1 MINLIL
7 CNLWWLLLGGLL
19 GWLASW
25 LLGRPR
31 FTGGTVASTPG
42 IDHATAKAAGYVVSG
57 TDNLEII
64 EGVGPK
70 IAHLLRSNGVGTFA
84 LAAALLSERLR
95 QFHCTD
101 VFLIEHLNPTMLDT
115 DRVNV
120 EMLRLPGYVDAWQ
133 RSSNRLDLLLHWR
146 PPTGAGARSALSAAP
161 DAADPP

>member
-31 FTGGTVASTPG
+31 LTVGTVASTPD
-42 IDHATAKAAGYVVSG
+42 IDHAAAKAAGFVVNG

-70 IAHLLRSNGVGTFA
+70 IANLLRSNGVGTFA
-84 LAAALLSERLR
+84 LLAAASQAALKAILNKGGPAYDIANPETWPEQAGLAAQNRWQDLRNLQERL
-95 QFHCTD
+95 
-101 VFLIEHLNPTMLDT
+101 
-115 DRVNV
+115 
-120 EMLRLPGYVDAWQ
+120 DAGV
-133 RSSNRLDLLLHWR
+133 RR
-146 PPTGAGARSALSAAP
+146 
-161 DAADPP
+161 

>member
-84 LAAALLSERLR
+84 LLAAASQSALKDILKKGGPAYDIANPETWPEQAGLAAQNRWQDLRNLMERL
-95 QFHCTD
+95 
-101 VFLIEHLNPTMLDT
+101 
-115 DRVNV
+115 
-120 EMLRLPGYVDAWQ
+120 DAGV
-133 RSSNRLDLLLHWR
+133 RR
-146 PPTGAGARSALSAAP
+146 
-161 DAADPP
+161 

>member
-42 IDHATAKAAGYVVSG
+42 IDLATAKAAGYVVSG

-84 LAAALLSERLR
+84 LLAAASQPALLAILKKGGPAYDIANPETWPEQAGLAAKNRWQDLRNLQERL
-95 QFHCTD
+95 
-101 VFLIEHLNPTMLDT
+101 
-115 DRVNV
+115 
-120 EMLRLPGYVDAWQ
+120 DAGV
-133 RSSNRLDLLLHWR
+133 RR
-146 PPTGAGARSALSAAP
+146 
-161 DAADPP
+161 

>member
-31 FTGGTVASTPG
+31 LTVGTVASTPG
-42 IDHATAKAAGYVVSG
+42 IDHAAAKAAGFVVNG

-84 LAAALLSERLR
+84 LLAAASQAALKAILNKGGPAYDIANPETWPEQAGLAAQNRWQDLRNLQERL
-95 QFHCTD
+95 
-101 VFLIEHLNPTMLDT
+101 
-115 DRVNV
+115 
-120 EMLRLPGYVDAWQ
+120 DAGV
-133 RSSNRLDLLLHWR
+133 RR
-146 PPTGAGARSALSAAP
+146 
-161 DAADPP
+161 

>member
-31 FTGGTVASTPG
+31 LTVGTVASAPG
-42 IDHATAKAAGYVVSG
+42 IDHAAAKAAGYVVG
-57 TDNLEII
+57 GIDNLEII

-84 LAAALLSERLR
+84 LLAASSQAALKAILNKGGPAYDVANPETWPEQAGLAAQNRWQDLRKLQERL
-95 QFHCTD
+95 
-101 VFLIEHLNPTMLDT
+101 
-115 DRVNV
+115 
-120 EMLRLPGYVDAWQ
+120 DAGV
-133 RSSNRLDLLLHWR
+133 RR
-146 PPTGAGARSALSAAP
+146 
-161 DAADPP
+161 

>member
-19 GWLASW
+19 GCLASW

-31 FTGGTVASTPG
+31 LTVGTVASTPG
-42 IDHATAKAAGYVVSG
+42 IDHAAAKAAGFVVNG

-84 LAAALLSERLR
+84 LLAAASQAALKAILNKGGPAYDVANPETWPEQAGLAAQNRWQDLRNLQERL
-95 QFHCTD
+95 
-101 VFLIEHLNPTMLDT
+101 
-115 DRVNV
+115 
-120 EMLRLPGYVDAWQ
+120 DAGV
-133 RSSNRLDLLLHWR
+133 RR
-146 PPTGAGARSALSAAP
+146 
-161 DAADPP
+161 

>member
-31 FTGGTVASTPG
+31 LTVGTVASTPG
-42 IDHATAKAAGYVVSG
+42 IDHAAAKAAGFVVNG

-84 LAAALLSERLR
+84 LLAAASQAALKAILNKGGPAYDIANPETWPEQAGLAAQNRWQDLR
-95 QFHCTD
+95 NLQD
-101 VFLIEHLNPTMLDT
+101 
-115 DRVNV
+115 
-120 EMLRLPGYVDAWQ
+120 
-133 RSSNRLDLLLHWR
+133 RLD
-146 PPTGAGARSALSAAP
+146 AGVRR
-161 DAADPP
+161 

>member
-84 LAAALLSERLR
+84 LLAAASQPALLAILK
-95 QFHCTD
+95 
-101 VFLIEHLNPTMLDT
+101 
-115 DRVNV
+115 
-120 EMLRLPGYVDAWQ
+120 
-133 RSSNRLDLLLHWR
+133 
-146 PPTGAGARSALSAAP
+146 
-161 DAADPP
+161 

>member
-31 FTGGTVASTPG
+31 LTVGTVASTPG
-42 IDHATAKAAGYVVSG
+42 IDHAAAKAAGFVVNG

-84 LAAALLSERLR
+84 LLAAASQAALKAILNKGGPAYDVANPETWPEQAGLAAQNRWQDLRNLQERL
-95 QFHCTD
+95 
-101 VFLIEHLNPTMLDT
+101 
-115 DRVNV
+115 
-120 EMLRLPGYVDAWQ
+120 DAGV
-133 RSSNRLDLLLHWR
+133 RR
-146 PPTGAGARSALSAAP
+146 
-161 DAADPP
+161 